1 VNLATLQP
9 HHVVDMHVHLI
20 ANDRDAG
27 SYISPTLR
35 RSVTYQFLVRSLGL
49 GSVSDEDLAK
59 VYLDQIQSWATA
71 TGGSDRYVLLGMDW
85 VYDAD
90 GVVDE
95 ARSHLVVNND
105 AVFDACDGC
114 DRFLAG
120 PSINPQRADAIEAL
134 EDVAGR
140 GAALIKV
147 LPNMQGFDPADPAY
161 LPFWTRIRE
170 LGLPILAHTGY
181 EHALPSLN
189 EDFGDPRRWSNALD
203 AGCTV
208 IGAHCA
214 AAGKFH
220 REEYFNAFTGMLSR
234 YPRLY
239 GDVSGFASPIRSS
252 YLKPMLSSA
261 LRRRRLLVGSDFPI
275 PCLPGP
281 FVRQLGVRTVA
292 QLRLDKNPLRRNRL
306 LFESLGLGDE
316 IMTRAAKVLLGVD
329 TAPQPRPRRRSRSTA
344 N

>member
-1 VNLATLQP
+1 MNRPLRP
-9 HHVVDMHVHLI
+9 DEVVDMHVHLV

-27 SYISPTLR
+27 SYISDTLR
-35 RSVTYQFLVRSLGL
+35 RSVTYQFLLRSLGM
-49 GSVSDEDLAK
+49 GDVADADLAR
-59 VYLDQIQSWATA
+59 VYLDQLTRWAEQ

-85 VYDAD
+85 VYDAQ
-90 GVVDE
+90 GAVDE
-95 ARSHLVVNND
+95 PRSHLVVSND
-105 AVFDACDGC
+105 AVFGACAAC

-120 PSINPQRADAIEAL
+120 PSINPQRADAISAVEA
-134 EDVAGR
+134 VAAR
-140 GAALIKV
+140 GAVLIKV

-161 LPFWTRIRE
+161 VPFWKAVAA

-189 EDFGDPRRWSNALD
+189 EAYGDPRGWANALD
-203 AGCTV
+203 TGCTV

-220 REEYFNAFTGMLSR
+220 KEEYFNAFTGMLSR

-252 YLKPMLSSA
+252 YLQPMLSSA
-261 LRRRRLLVGSDFPI
+261 LRRRRILVGSDFPI

-281 FVRQLGVRTVA
+281 FVRELGVRTVA
-292 QLRLDKNPLRRNRL
+292 QLRLDRNPLRRNRL
-306 LFESLGLGDE
+306 LFETLGLDAE
-316 IMTRAAKVLLGVD
+316 IMTRAAKVLLGCD
-329 TAPQPRPRRRSRSTA
+329 DAPQPRPRRASRTA
-344 N
+344 T